1 MLHSWEK
8 IPRSHTSDPEEV
20 CQLSSPPCHLFE
32 IKFEGVDQ
40 IAQSSRALPHPRS
53 AMSLVFASALAR
65 PTPAPVAGSR
75 RIAPGAAGKP
85 PRPSASPVVAFA
97 KKKGKGGSRDGYDDW
112 DDGFGSGSG
121 NYGANF
127 NSIDDDFYTGA
138 GGDYDSFGSKSGAAK
153 PESGKKKGAAKRAK
167 KAKGSDVDDG
177 YAPVAG
183 DVSRLI
189 RSKAPAKPESGAIG
203 SSLDSGD
210 GPNFVRPLDGWKKKG
225 EASSYGDVFEN
236 SAAFSMDD
244 GDLDFGAEP
253 LAAEPI
259 DAPRVVTV
267 AKAVPK
273 KEKREEAK
281 EAKAVDPADP
291 GKGEKKASQTLKKWG
306 FAQSNIDDALGATEE
321 AAATA
326 VGEGQT
332 AYNKRRQ
339 VLALDWL
346 LLNAPEDA
354 IPMDYRNDAI
364 KARS

>member
-1 MLHSWEK
+1 
-8 IPRSHTSDPEEV
+8 
-20 CQLSSPPCHLFE
+20 
-32 IKFEGVDQ
+32 
-40 IAQSSRALPHPRS
+40 
-53 AMSLVFASALAR
+53 MSLVFASALAR
-65 PTPAPVAGSR
+65 PAPAPVAGSR
-75 RIAPGAAGKP
+75 RIAPGAAGKTP
-85 PRPSASPVVAFA
+85 GPGTSPVVAFA

-121 NYGANF
+121 NYDANF

-138 GGDYDSFGSKSGAAK
+138 GGDYDSFGSPGKSGGAAGAG
-153 PESGKKKGAAKRAK
+153 GKKKGAAKRAK
-167 KAKGSDVDDG
+167 KAKGVGDDG

-253 LAAEPI
+253 LAAEP

-267 AKAVPK
+267 AKTVPK

-281 EAKAVDPADP
+281 EAKAVDPADT

-306 FAQSNIDDALGATEE
+306 FAQSDVDDALGVTEE
-321 AAATA
+321 AAASA